1 MTDIGRKAVIR
12 HASKPS
18 AELIATIGHWSFK
31 FRAANLTQ
39 YQMLLA
45 AMFRRCD
52 ADGFDARGFRP
63 RHLGPETIPI
73 ANDSD
78 SSLRSSA
85 SRLLRSPFFSRVSF
99 PCLYCGWF
107 APRMIVSALRAP

>member
-1 MTDIGRKAVIR
+1 
-12 HASKPS
+12 
-18 AELIATIGHWSFK
+18 
-31 FRAANLTQ
+31 
-39 YQMLLA
+39 MLLA

-99 PCLYCGWF
+99 PCLCCGCLGG
-107 APRMIVSALRAP
+107 ALVSIPLNDIWQGARQTGTG